1 MGNKT
6 YTQISLQQAQCFP
19 IVFLFS
25 LSSIKFHVPHV
36 INLYSANRI
45 AEWAHAKTKITQS
58 VNIQKYVESKIIIQT
73 QIHTSN

>member
-25 LSSIKFHVPHV
+25 SSSMKFHVPHV
-36 INLYSANRI
+36 INPYLANKI
-45 AEWAHAKTKITQS
+45 AKLAHAKTKIIQS
-58 VNIQKYVESKIIIQT
+58 VNIQKYVESKIIVQA